1 MFKEIT
7 LTTFKNYGFNILEL
21 ENAYHF
27 INELG
32 RIICYK
38 DSHQFIISDCLMES
52 IVVSD
57 KLIEM
62 CNVVKK
68 CLVNE
73 TIPFMLSLVMTESN
87 TFFNQLEFINVT
99 KDEESRLKDQYEK
112 INSIYQIKGGC
123 LYRYQEQKI
132 RPKYLSSNV
141 LAVNNLSIG
150 FNPKTLSLTLQTT
163 GLEGFDYLLDVNG
176 QPYVLYQL
184 FDLISTSFSER
195 LSLENIQH
203 SIKIGPFGF
212 EIQFHL
218 NEELNL
224 CFEMNGSEYEQMR
237 FVISEYVK
245 QTDEYNIDT
254 DFFDGWFEFIYVNRK
269 NGKLHIQDNGLIRFI
284 QRREALTFFVPS
296 V

>member
-27 INELG
+27 IYELG

-38 DSHQFIISDCLMES
+38 DSHQFIISDCLMEN

-73 TIPFMLSLVMTESN
+73 TNPFMLSLVMTESN
-87 TFFNQLEFINVT
+87 TFFNKLEFINVT
-99 KDEESRLKDQYEK
+99 KDEETRLKDQYEK

-132 RPKYLSSNV
+132 RPKYLSSDE

-150 FNPKTLSLTLQTT
+150 FNPRTLSLTLQTT
-163 GLEGFDYLLDVNG
+163 GLEGFDYLFDVNN

-184 FDLISTSFSER
+184 FDLITTSFSER

-212 EIQFHL
+212 EIQLHL
-218 NEELNL
+218 KEEVNL

-245 QTDEYNIDT
+245 HTGEYNIDT
-254 DFFDGWFEFIYVNRK
+254 DFFDGWFEYIYVNWK
-269 NGKLHIQDNGLIRFI
+269 NEKLYIQDNGLIRYI
-284 QRREALTFFVPS
+284 QRREAFNYFVPS